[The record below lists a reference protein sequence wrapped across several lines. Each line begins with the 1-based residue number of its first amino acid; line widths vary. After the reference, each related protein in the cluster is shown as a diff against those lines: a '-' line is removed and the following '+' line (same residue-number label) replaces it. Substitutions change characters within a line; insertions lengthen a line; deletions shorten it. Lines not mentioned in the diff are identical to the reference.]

1 MVTSTNPILAS
12 TEKLVLSKWLKIN
25 QTLYTELAL
34 VKSVSYG
41 WYSLGAVLKPHSR
54 DPQDKPTL

>member
-1 MVTSTNPILAS
+1 MIKNKSNT
-12 TEKLVLSKWLKIN
+12 LS
-25 QTLYTELAL
+25 ELAL

-41 WYSLGAVLKPHSR
+41 WYSSGAVLKPHSR